1 MLGIIINASCADYF
15 LLQKE
20 KKKVCRFFSLPLF
33 GYCHQEKMFEKLVH
47 IDITEII
54 FLVLLPLE
62 APPIVRAA
70 NFAALII
77 RRLLL
82 VTALIVMQCLS
93 KFTTDYSVLPFS
105 STVSSKLRRS
115 SNLFSFGS
123 TE

>member
-1 MLGIIINASCADYF
+1 VLGIIINASSADYF

-20 KKKVCRFFSLPLF
+20 KKSLRVFSLPLF
-33 GYCHQEKMFEKLVH
+33 GYSHQEKMCEKLVH

-54 FLVLLPLE
+54 FLVLLLLE

-70 NFAALII
+70 NFAALTI